1 MESISHT
8 YFTKPH
14 RQSTQFSK
22 TPKLIL
28 GGLSGYWLSLF
39 CLLTWVMPADSHR
52 NRSVQSLVEGQ
63 LKLSSSLRVGQSGTL
78 TLYCFSRSNVALR
91 GQIKFRLPKG
101 IEALSQANFDQT
113 YLPAYGQQQYQI
125 AIRVG
130 RVGHYPLQASFHFT
144 ETDGQKSE
152 HFYLYLQT
160 TPSQAETAKHPL
172 VNQQQNQQLQVGGL
186 VNLAAFGG
194 LSLGGTINYYN
205 DNFRQIQPLVR
216 AKVKLFQSNV
226 LLDQTFS
233 DLDGQYLFEEVSLQ
247 PQVTNI
253 LQVSI
258 EMENDI
264 LIIASPSREVYTF
277 KSDLIQNVEAG
288 HIQRDL
294 ILDET
299 NPNRGV
305 GYIFE
310 TIQKAHDFLLDQVD
324 TRRTKSIPVIWPESA
339 DGSYY
344 YTTQF
349 FGRISSES
357 IHIAAGGDQWRK
369 NVMYHEYGHAL
380 MSAVYNYDFNDIPR
394 GESREFH
401 RLEMVTDPEFA
412 LSEGWA
418 EFLEAAVDDRAL
430 NVTGFLNGRDPN
442 LENNRWWSGAHD
454 GSGSNS
460 NGALVEGAVASIL
473 WDIFDTANSIDLTPN
488 LDDDQIENR
497 FDLLWSILRD
507 QRPKTIVEIAQV
519 WREKEYPDWEALQ
532 DIYASHRTLSQ
543 LNQAPTFIFA
553 NPLEADVVT
562 DQTYQINWTANDPDG
577 DDYQVDLYYYPS
589 GQNYS
594 RQPKLISEQVKDNNY
609 LWNIADITSGR
620 YYLLAIVTDSKG
632 ESVEVSSQSVVII
645 DQTPMLL
652 PEVTSPTHPES
663 QLGVANNSPIF
674 NLSIFPIDTT
684 DDSKSVYSY
693 LLDRQPNTIPDTEAD
708 LQVFNHQLRFYG
720 LEPGKWWLHVRA
732 YDPLGYWSQTK
743 HFAFTILPSNDQD
756 NLNSSVIDYLIEL
769 TLSESTEN
777 RLKKW
782 SSEIRIQPHGFI
794 RNGDLSVLN
803 ETIDLLNSLMDTVQI
818 QITDQAPNFN
828 IYFYPSIM
836 LGFLESSYKIGSP
849 SFLSI
854 RWQKDQIIES
864 KVLIDSFGN
873 SQTQRNYLI
882 RKRVVQGLGL
892 IMDGQSYPDSI
903 FYQGENSVAE
913 LTPIDQQVIS
923 VLYDNQIK
931 SGMTTQKLKDL
942 VQNPKKI
949 PIWQAEITVESLSA
963 TMNSRQLF
971 FGVSEEATD
980 GFDSGIDQLE
990 IPPKTQSLWNSYLI
1004 GNQSDTDPLVADFR
1018 SPFDTATY
1026 RIRVQSYGQNFRMK
1040 WNISAIPAEFDCV
1053 SIQVISPPSSIVY
1066 DMRQRQEFTLKPETD
1081 QDYVFEITVGTYHIF
1096 TLDLL
1101 SGWNLISIPGIP
1113 KTAEISAVFAQHS
1126 SLVPPF
1132 YGWDS
1137 AQYNYRPTTE
1147 LVVGQGYWILST
1159 DPNTIQLEIPLI
1171 ETESY
1176 QRSISTGWNLVGA
1189 PNQSVDFTNMTNVS
1203 DGSSV
1208 ADSTIPS
1215 ILRNSLYN
1223 WQPDVYAYDLS
1234 SWLEPGKGYWVLSM
1248 GECQLQVNANTIEKS
1263 SSAAPL
1269 FSISTPQPN
1278 FQLPLTVTVEG
1289 QPTQLAIGWG
1299 ELASPDLDVYDRV
1312 IPPNLP
1318 IANQPSAYLLQPNSS
1333 IRLQTDIR
1341 PNLEDAR
1348 WQLITSSESY
1358 LTIEAGHIPTGY
1370 KFLLQGKAFTIG
1382 QQFHLADRRVSL
1394 SLKRDLPI
1402 TTTLRQ
1408 NYPNPFNPET
1418 WIPFDLA
1425 EEADVSLNIYNSEG
1439 LLIRD
1444 INLGLKPAGSYRDK
1458 TLAMYWDGKNQQ
1470 GEPVTSGVYFYRIRA
1485 GDYSQIRKMVILK

>member
-1 MESISHT
+1 MGSISHT

-14 RQSTQFSK
+14 RYSTQLSK
-22 TPKLIL
+22 KPKLIL
-28 GGLSGYWLSLF
+28 SSLSGYWLSLF
-39 CLLTWVMPADSHR
+39 CLLTWVMPVESHG
-52 NRSVQSLVEGQ
+52 NRSVRSLVEGQ
-63 LKLSSSLRVGQSGTL
+63 LELSSSLRVGQSGTL
-78 TLYCFSRSNVALR
+78 TFHFSSRSNVALR

-101 IEALSQANFDQT
+101 ITTLSQASFDQT
-113 YLPAYGQQQYQI
+113 YLPAYGQQQYQVV
-125 AIRVG
+125 IRVDHA
-130 RVGHYPLQASFHFT
+130 GHYPLQASFQYT
-144 ETDGQKSE
+144 ETDGQKAE

-160 TPSQAETAKHPL
+160 TPSQAEIARRPL
-172 VNQQQNQQLQVGGL
+172 VSQQQNQQLQVGGR

-205 DNFRQIQPLVR
+205 DNFRQIRPLVR
-216 AKVKLFQSNV
+216 AKVKLFQSDV

-247 PQVTNI
+247 PQITNV

-264 LIIASPSREVYTF
+264 LVVASRSREVYTF
-277 KSDLIQNVEAG
+277 KSDLVRNVEAG

-310 TIQKAHDFLLDQVD
+310 TIQKAHDFLVNQVN
-324 TRRTKSIPVIWPESA
+324 TRRTKSISVIWPEST

-357 IHIAAGGDQWRK
+357 IHIAAGADQWRK

-380 MSAVYNYDFNDIPR
+380 MSAVYNYDFSDIPR
-394 GESREFH
+394 GEYREFH
-401 RLEMVTDPEFA
+401 RLEMVTDAEFA

-418 EFLEAAVDDRAL
+418 EFLEAAIDDRAL

-454 GSGSNS
+454 GNGSNS

-488 LDDDQIENR
+488 IDDDQIENR

-507 QRPKTIVEIAQV
+507 RRPKTIVEIAQA
-519 WREKEYPDWEALQ
+519 WREEDYPDWEALQ
-532 DIYASHRTLSQ
+532 DIYANHRTLSQ
-543 LNQAPTFIFA
+543 PNQAPTFTFVS
-553 NPLEADVVT
+553 PVEVDVLAG
-562 DQTYQINWTANDPDG
+562 QIYQINWIANDPDG

-589 GQNYS
+589 GQNHS
-594 RQPKLISEQVKDNNY
+594 TQPKLISKQAKDKSY
-609 LWNIADITSGR
+609 LWNTTNISNGR

-632 ESVEVSSQSVVII
+632 ESVQVSSRSTVII
-645 DQTPMLL
+645 DQTPIQP
-652 PEVTSPTHPES
+652 PEVTSPTHPQS
-663 QLGVANNSPIF
+663 QIGVANNSPIF
-674 NLSIFPIDTT
+674 HLSILPIDSINE
-684 DDSKSVYSY
+684 SKSVYSY

-708 LQVFNHQLRFYG
+708 LQVTNHQLKFYG
-720 LEPGKWWLHVRA
+720 LEPGKWWLHVRG
-732 YDPLGYWSQTK
+732 YDPLGYWSQTQ
-743 HFAFTILPSNDQD
+743 HFAITILPSNDEED
-756 NLNSSVIDYLIEL
+756 INPSVIDYLIEL

-782 SSEIRIQPHGFI
+782 ASEIRIQPHGFV
-794 RNGDLSVLN
+794 RNNDLSVLN
-803 ETIDLLNSLMDTVQI
+803 DTIDLLNSLMDTVQI
-818 QITDQAPNFN
+818 RLTDQVPNFN

-836 LGFLESSYKIGSP
+836 LGFLESNYKLGSP

-864 KVLIDSFGN
+864 KILIDSFSN
-873 SQTQRNYLI
+873 SQTQRAHLI

-903 FYQGENSVAE
+903 FYQGRNSVVE
-913 LTPIDQQVIS
+913 LTPIDHRVIS

-931 SGMTTQKLKDL
+931 PGMTTQKLKDL
-942 VQNPKKI
+942 IQDQKKI
-949 PIWQAEITVESLSA
+949 TIWQADITIESLSEP
-963 TMNSRQLF
+963 MNSRQLF
-971 FGVSEEATD
+971 FGVSNEATD
-980 GFDSGIDQLE
+980 DFDSGIDQLE
-990 IPPKTQSLWNSYLI
+990 VLSKTQSLWSSYLI
-1004 GNQSDTDPLVADFR
+1004 GNQADMDPLATDFR
-1018 SPFDTATY
+1018 SPFDTGTY
-1026 RIRVQSYGQNFRMK
+1026 RLKVHNYGQSFRMK
-1040 WNISAIPAEFDCV
+1040 WNISTIPARFDCV
-1053 SIQVISPPSSIVY
+1053 SIQVISPQSPIVF
-1066 DMRQRQEFTLKPETD
+1066 DMRKRQEFILEPETD

-1113 KTAEISAVFAQHS
+1113 KTPEISAIFAQHS
-1126 SLVPPF
+1126 SLEPPF

-1137 AQYNYRPTTE
+1137 TQYNYRPATE
-1147 LVVGQGYWILST
+1147 LVVGKGYWVLST
-1159 DPNTIQLEIPLI
+1159 NPNTIQLKIPLI
-1171 ETESY
+1171 ETKFY

-1189 PNQSVDFTNMTNVS
+1189 PNQSVDFTDMTNVS

-1215 ILRNSLYN
+1215 ILRNSLYS

-1248 GECQLQVNANTIEKS
+1248 GECQLQVNANTIKKS

-1269 FSISTPQPN
+1269 FFISTSQPN

-1289 QPTQLAIGWG
+1289 QRTQLAIGWSQ
-1299 ELASPDLDVYDRV
+1299 LASPDLDVYDRV
-1312 IPPNLP
+1312 MPPNSP
-1318 IANQPSAYLLQPNSS
+1318 IANQPSAYLLPPNSS
-1333 IRLQTDIR
+1333 VRLQTDIR
-1341 PNLEDAR
+1341 PNLEDAC

-1358 LTIEAGHIPTGY
+1358 LTVESGHIPTGY

-1382 QQFHLADRRVSL
+1382 QQFHLADGRVSL

-1425 EEADVSLNIYNSEG
+1425 EETDVDLNIYSSEG
-1439 LLIRD
+1439 LLIREM
-1444 INLGLKPAGSYRDK
+1444 NLGRKPAGSYRDK
-1458 TLAMYWDGKNQQ
+1458 TEALYWNGKNQQ
-1470 GEPVTSGVYFYRIRA
+1470 GELVTSGVYFYRIQA
-1485 GDYSQIRKMVILK
+1485 GDYSQMRKMVILK